1 MSYHDRQQ
9 ITTPQQTDRPL
20 DLDPVDPQQTTT
32 TQRTGQQTTT
42 TQRTGQQTT
51 SGQQTTTTQRTSQ
64 QQTTTTQQTS
74 RQTTTTQQ
82 SATQSSQSTA
92 SEQLMTTEQQD
103 TETKLTGKVEMT
115 SSDNRVWRVIEF
127 NRSELLTEVEEGM
140 VVTLSDGRGFFIDK
154 ILQQVN
160 LSTGLITL
168 DVGVSNANFG
178 DILNFQLDVSQTIEN
193 KVEDDVTEDTTI
205 LTGNI
210 RMISDD
216 SSAWMYVSGTANN
229 GSLLQ
234 EVTKN
239 MVVTISNPSDI
250 GNQQNFTISSV
261 NLSNGVINL
270 NREVSGTNYG
280 DVLNFSIDVSQIIE
294 EVVEEVEEEVE
305 EVEEEVT
312 NPIVEVGLIATE
324 EDGWYFADP
333 NSDYLLP
340 NLLNPY
346 VGVYHLHEDG
356 TAMIGEGILGIGH
369 DMVPEEI
376 IIQSLISE
384 ITADQVDSADV
395 VEEVSYETI
404 QAVKEIVSDVIYKKW
419 FENNTLS
426 DEQILSMQTTIRDG
440 IRQTGRNEDE
450 PLVFYKKDR
459 NTLENRE
466 DLQGE
471 NFEQICQNIH
481 ENSIVDIESKFSL
494 VLPDEIDYSNPYDS
508 PLSPGE
514 YFKLQQY
521 VMRYNNDG
529 LIIDVVIA
537 EEAIL
542 YYDEALIQTQESGG
556 S

>member
-20 DLDPVDPQQTTT
+20 DPIDPQQTTT
-32 TQRTGQQTTT
+32 TQTTGQQTTT

-64 QQTTTTQQTS
+64 QTTTQQTS

-82 SATQSSQSTA
+82 SETESTA

-103 TETKLTGKVEMT
+103 TDTILTGRVEMT

-140 VVTLSDGRGFFIDK
+140 AVTLSDGRGFFVDK
-154 ILQQVN
+154 ILQQVD
-160 LSTGLITL
+160 LSRGLVTL
-168 DVGVSNANFG
+168 DIGVSGANFG
-178 DILNFQLDVSQTIEN
+178 DILNFELDVFQTIE
-193 KVEDDVTEDTTI
+193 KV
-205 LTGNI
+205 
-210 RMISDD
+210 
-216 SSAWMYVSGTANN
+216 
-229 GSLLQ
+229 
-234 EVTKN
+234 K
-239 MVVTISNPSDI
+239 
-250 GNQQNFTISSV
+250 
-261 NLSNGVINL
+261 
-270 NREVSGTNYG
+270 
-280 DVLNFSIDVSQIIE
+280 
-294 EVVEEVEEEVE
+294 EEEVE
-305 EVEEEVT
+305 DELEDEEVEDEEEVKEEEVKEEVLI
-312 NPIVEVGLIATE
+312 NPIVEVGLVANE
-324 EDGWYFADP
+324 EDNWYFADP
-333 NSDYLLP
+333 RSDYLLP

-346 VGVYHLHEDG
+346 VGLYHLHEDG
-356 TAMIGEGILGIGH
+356 TAMINEGVLGVVH
-369 DMVPEEI
+369 ELKPEEI
-376 IIQSLISE
+376 IIQSLISQTTMVQDE
-384 ITADQVDSADV
+384 SANV

-404 QAVKEIVSDVIYKKW
+404 QAVREIVSDVIYKKW

-440 IRQTGRNEDE
+440 KKQTGRNENE

-481 ENSIVDIESKFSL
+481 ENSITDIESKFNL
-494 VLPDEIDYSNPYDS
+494 VLPDEIDYSNPFDS
-508 PLSPGE
+508 PLEPGE

-521 VMRYNNDG
+521 VIRYNNDG

>member
-20 DLDPVDPQQTTT
+20 DLDPIDPQQTTT
-32 TQRTGQQTTT
+32 TQTTGQQTTT
-42 TQRTGQQTT
+42 TQRTGQQ
-51 SGQQTTTTQRTSQ
+51 
-64 QQTTTTQQTS
+64 QTTTTQQTS
-74 RQTTTTQQ
+74 RRTTTTQQ
-82 SATQSSQSTA
+82 SATQSTASQQST
-92 SEQLMTTEQQD
+92 TTEQQD

-127 NRSELLTEVEEGM
+127 NRSELLTQVEEGM
-140 VVTLSDGRGFFIDK
+140 TVTLSDGRGFFIDK

-160 LSTGLITL
+160 LSTGLVTL

-178 DILNFQLDVSQTIEN
+178 DILNFQLDVLQTIEDE
-193 KVEDDVTEDTTI
+193 VEEDVTEDTTI
-205 LTGNI
+205 LNGNI

-216 SSAWMYVSGTANN
+216 SSVWMYISGTANN
-229 GSLLQ
+229 ESLLR
-234 EVTKN
+234 EVTSD

-280 DVLNFSIDVSQIIE
+280 DVLNFSIDVSQTIE
-294 EVVEEVEEEVE
+294 EVVEEVE

-324 EDGWYFADP
+324 GDGWYFADP

-404 QAVKEIVSDVIYKKW
+404 QAVREIVSDVIYKKW

-426 DEQILSMQTTIRDG
+426 DEQILSMQTTVRDG
-440 IRQTGRNEDE
+440 IKQTGRNEDE

-556 S
+556 F

>member
-1 MSYHDRQQ
+1 MSYHNRQQ

-178 DILNFQLDVSQTIEN
+178 DILNFQLDVSQTIED
-193 KVEDDVTEDTTI
+193 KVEEDVT
-205 LTGNI
+205 
-210 RMISDD
+210 
-216 SSAWMYVSGTANN
+216 
-229 GSLLQ
+229 
-234 EVTKN
+234 
-239 MVVTISNPSDI
+239 
-250 GNQQNFTISSV
+250 
-261 NLSNGVINL
+261 
-270 NREVSGTNYG
+270 
-280 DVLNFSIDVSQIIE
+280 E
-294 EVVEEVEEEVE
+294 EVVEEVEDIEEVEEGEEVE

-369 DMVPEEI
+369 EMVPEEI

-384 ITADQVDSADV
+384 ITAVQVDSADV
-395 VEEVSYETI
+395 DEEVSYETI

-494 VLPDEIDYSNPYDS
+494 VLPDEINYSNPYDS

>member
-1 MSYHDRQQ
+1 MPYHTRQQ
-9 ITTPQQTDRPL
+9 VTPPPQQTDRPL
-20 DLDPVDPQQTTT
+20 DPIDPQQTTT
-32 TQRTGQQTTT
+32 TQTT
-42 TQRTGQQTT
+42 
-51 SGQQTTTTQRTSQ
+51 GQQTTTTQRTSQ
-64 QQTTTTQQTS
+64 QQTTTSQQTS

-82 SATQSSQSTA
+82 SATQSTA
-92 SEQLMTTEQQD
+92 SSTSSQQSMTTEQQD
-103 TETKLTGKVEMT
+103 TGTILTGKVEMT
-115 SSDNRVWRVIEF
+115 SGDNRVWRVIDF
-127 NRSELLTEVEEGM
+127 DRSDLLPQVENGM
-140 VVTLSDGRGFFIDK
+140 AVALSDGRGFFVDK

-160 LSTGLITL
+160 LASGLVTL
-168 DVGVSNANFG
+168 DIGVSGAIFG
-178 DILNFQLDVSQTIEN
+178 DILNFELDVSQTIEDE
-193 KVEDDVTEDTTI
+193 VEEDVTEDTTI
-205 LTGNI
+205 LTGDI

-216 SSAWMYVSGTANN
+216 SSMWMYISGTANN
-229 GSLLQ
+229 ESLLR
-234 EVTKN
+234 EVTSD

-270 NREVSGTNYG
+270 NRGVSGTNYG

-294 EVVEEVEEEVE
+294 EVVEEVEE
-305 EVEEEVT
+305 VEEEVT

-324 EDGWYFADP
+324 QDSWYFADP

-356 TAMIGEGILGIGH
+356 TAMIGEGILGLSH
-369 DMVPEEI
+369 ELKPDEI
-376 IIQSLISE
+376 IIQSLISQTTVVQAE
-384 ITADQVDSADV
+384 SADD

-404 QAVKEIVSDVIYKKW
+404 QAVREIVSDVIYKKW

-426 DEQILSMQTTIRDG
+426 DEQILSMQTTVRDG
-440 IRQTGRNEDE
+440 IKQTGRNEDE

-481 ENSIVDIESKFSL
+481 QNSIVDIESKFSL
-494 VLPDEIDYSNPYDS
+494 VLPDEIDYANPYDT
-508 PLSPGE
+508 PLLPGR

-529 LIIDVVIA
+529 LIIDIVIA

-542 YYDEALIQTQESGG
+542 YYDEALIQTEELGG
-556 S
+556 F